1 MKKLV
6 IAGGTGF
13 LGSVIIKHF
22 STRFD
27 EIVLLSRKRTSELHD
42 QRESAAVK
50 RRLNNGNV
58 RTAIWDART
67 FCGWEKELDGADAL
81 INMTGRSVDCR
92 YNQMNKDL
100 ILNSRVDSTKILGE
114 AIAQCA
120 HPPEVWFNSSTATIY
135 RHSLDK
141 EMTEASG
148 EIGSGFSV
156 NVATAWE
163 NAFFKSETPLTRK
176 VALRTSIVLGKDGGA
191 LQPIKHITKL
201 GLGGRQGNGKQKFSW
216 IHEEDFVRS
225 IAFILDSKLEGPIN
239 IVAPKPTTNKA
250 LMKMMRDTLNIPFG
264 IPAPKP
270 ILEIGAFMIRTETE
284 LLLKSR
290 NVIPQRLLEAGF
302 TFNHP
307 DIEKTL
313 QDLLV

>member
-22 STRFD
+22 STRFE

-42 QRESAAVK
+42 QRESTAVK
-50 RRLNNGNV
+50 RKPNNGNV

-67 FCGWEKELDGADAL
+67 FSGWEKELDGADVL

-92 YNQMNKDL
+92 YNQKNRDL

-114 AIAQCA
+114 AVAQCA
-120 HPPEVWFNSSTATIY
+120 RPPKVWLNSSTATIY

-141 EMTEASG
+141 EMSEATG

-163 NAFFKSETPLTRK
+163 NAFFKSKTPATRK

-191 LQPIKHITKL
+191 LQPIKQITKM

-225 IAFILDSKLEGPIN
+225 IDFILDSALEGPIN
-239 IVAPKPTTNKA
+239 IVAPKPTTNSI
-250 LMKMMRDTLNIPFG
+250 LMKTMRETLNVPFG

-270 ILEIGAFMIRTETE
+270 ILEIGAFTIRTETE

-290 NVIPQRLLEAGF
+290 NVIPQRLLEGGF
-302 TFNHP
+302 TFYHP
-307 DIEKTL
+307 KLKEAL
-313 QDLLV
+313 NDLL